1 MKERL
6 ERLLDETI
14 PNWRSMPRE
23 ELLEMIFDMLQKAEQ
38 EHGDGYADK
47 VAEYAECRATIK
59 MMLDSM

>member
-38 EHGDGYADK
+38 ERGDGYADK
-47 VAEYAECRATIK
+47 VAEYAK
-59 MMLDSM
+59 

>member
-23 ELLEMIFDMLQKAEQ
+23 ELLEMIFERINEAEF
-38 EHGDGYADK
+38 DK
-47 VAEYAECRATIK
+47 RISEKPPDDTGNEK
-59 MMLDSM
+59 

>member
-23 ELLEMIFDMLQKAEQ
+23 ELLEMIFERMNEAEF
-38 EHGDGYADK
+38 DK
-47 VAEYAECRATIK
+47 RRSEKPPDDTGNEK
-59 MMLDSM
+59 

>member
-38 EHGDGYADK
+38 EHG
-47 VAEYAECRATIK
+47 EATLTK
-59 MMLDSM
+59 

>member
-23 ELLEMIFDMLQKAEQ
+23 ELLEMIFERMKDAEF
-38 EHGDGYADK
+38 DK
-47 VAEYAECRATIK
+47 RRSENPPDDTGSER
-59 MMLDSM
+59 

>member
-23 ELLEMIFDMLQKAEQ
+23 ELLEMIFERMKEAEF
-38 EHGDGYADK
+38 DK
-47 VAEYAECRATIK
+47 RRTEKPPDDTGSER
-59 MMLDSM
+59 